1 MRSPYS
7 PWPLLAFV
15 LTIGLLLAFV
25 QVGVLTIAFEKLG
38 LSQNSAFLLLFG
50 SLLGSAVN
58 IPVATIRADR
68 GPADL
73 SRPSWPRV
81 LLPNPR
87 YFSGT
92 TLIAVNVGGALIP
105 VGFSAYLAQL
115 HALHLATVAPAV
127 AIVALVSYVTSRPV
141 PGFGIAMPI
150 LVAPLTA
157 GATALLLDPQASPP
171 LAYVCGT
178 LGVLL
183 GADLM
188 HFPEIRR
195 LGAPIA
201 SIGGAG
207 TFDGIF
213 ITGIVAVLLA

>member
-1 MRSPYS
+1 MRSPFS
-7 PWPLLAFV
+7 PWPLLVFL

-25 QVGVLTIAFEKLG
+25 QVGVLTIASEKLG
-38 LSQNSAFLLLFG
+38 LSQNSAFVLLFG
-50 SLLGSAVN
+50 SLLGSAIN
-58 IPVATIRADR
+58 IPIGAVRTDPGTVDFVRQ
-68 GPADL
+68 P
-73 SRPSWPRV
+73 WPRV
-81 LLPNPR
+81 LQPQPR
-87 YFSGT
+87 RFTGT
-92 TLIAVNVGGALIP
+92 TLIAVNVGGALVP
-105 VGFSAYLAQL
+105 VGFSVYLAQL
-115 HALHLATVAPAV
+115 HALHLTTVAPAV
-127 AIVALVSYVTSRPV
+127 AIVALVSYLTSRPV

-150 LVAPLTA
+150 LIAPLTA
-157 GATALLLDPQASPP
+157 GATALLLDPQASAP

-195 LGAPIA
+195 LGAPVA